1 MLAVKAVLDFVI
13 VVVFAA
19 TYGIGT
25 ACSAIAIFVY
35 QGLIT
40 LAAHLIGNFV
50 PDSLISDLSYVGSCL
65 IFCVGINLTF
75 GKKIKVGNLLPAL
88 LGPVVY
94 AVFQACRGRMEFYK
108 TQGASYWR

>member
-40 LAAHLIGNFV
+40 LVAHLIGNFV
-50 PDSLISDLSYVGSCL
+50 PDSLISRSIECKQIMLLFQTGCL
-65 IFCVGINLTF
+65 NGNGQINMSRAIFS
-75 GKKIKVGNLLPAL
+75 
-88 LGPVVY
+88 
-94 AVFQACRGRMEFYK
+94 VFI
-108 TQGASYWR
+108 

>member
-13 VVVFAA
+13 VVVFVA

-94 AVFQACRGRMEFYK
+94 AVFQAL
-108 TQGASYWR
+108 

>member
-40 LAAHLIGNFV
+40 LAVHLIDNFV
-50 PDSLISDLSYVGSCL
+50 PGSLISDLSYVGSCL

-94 AVFQACRGRMEFYK
+94 AVFQAL
-108 TQGASYWR
+108 